1 MSSTPSSG
9 HIFSYDYSL
18 HDGKEL
24 LPSHQEAE
32 SDRFGELKTTAVI
45 LLSTWLFKPLLPI
58 TRIFKRKY
66 NIFFDVNVTKEK
78 KQNVCS
84 QMINVFL

>member
-1 MSSTPSSG
+1 MSFTPSSG
-9 HIFSYDYSL
+9 HIFSYDCSL

-45 LLSTWLFKPLLPI
+45 LCLLGYLSGFY
-58 TRIFKRKY
+58 RSR
-66 NIFFDVNVTKEK
+66 
-78 KQNVCS
+78 
-84 QMINVFL
+84 VFLSGNMISFLM